1 MATVRRDKISIKQF
15 TIMVIFLFTVSTAL
29 ADQNMPIGKV
39 VALRGEIVAENTD
52 SIQRVLSINAPVFL
66 NDTIKTRQGRIQ
78 LIFNDN
84 TLMTLGSS
92 TEIKLTK
99 YSWKTEDKN
108 SAMETRIEE
117 GSFRIMGGAITRIA
131 PDNFKT
137 HTPSGTIGIRGSM
150 YAGVVKGTS
159 LSVVFQGGRG
169 IYIKNDMGFVSIS
182 APGFGTQVK
191 SPDQAPEPPRKMTQE
206 ELRVFET
213 VLAANPE
220 NTPSDPASDT
230 TASGTPES
238 SSESS
243 GTQPADG
250 PAETVGLLSE
260 PAPDSAPLGLFSTNE
275 ISDITETT
283 LASAQATLNTTLAP
297 TGVEQEILS
306 ILLDLGYTGSLTQSS
321 FVPSTGIWV
330 YSGKMK
336 NLITSEPLQNMKFI
350 VNWDNGRIIG
360 LEEISAGMGKIDTGF
375 GFGTISA
382 SGTISG
388 LRILGSDG
396 ADGSGIIRAMTGN
409 ETFGHFYGLDQS
421 GLGLAME
428 GYDINLQ
435 NQADQLFWKDL
446 SAAIVSSKTANTNSG
461 TESWKGF
468 FTGVA
473 EDMASPNTNRRIFTN
488 NSSGDFAL
496 TINKD
501 AGTLTGSL
509 SGEDFLNAANQITGL
524 TIGGGGSD
532 SVYITDK
539 IMGASLSG
547 TSVIDI
553 NGNTGNL
560 KSHGNFM
567 IASDTPPLS
576 TYTTWGYWEAAYSE
590 PVTGKNYHIHVPGS
604 LWIAGNPTP
613 STTITSLIGTSFTGT
628 YTGKAEGVM
637 FDNTSQ
643 MTRMTNGTTN
653 LAIDFS
659 STAPTPV
666 SGSISFT
673 EVNLPV
679 TSSSPAYVGTSG
691 FSATI
696 PSAVSSAVNGTFYG
710 PGAEAAAG
718 NFSATMADGKQY
730 HGIFAGNR

>member
-1 MATVRRDKISIKQF
+1 MRLDKSTIIQITVIILFLMPASIA
-15 TIMVIFLFTVSTAL
+15 S
-29 ADQNMPIGKV
+29 ADQNMSIGKV
-39 VALRGEIVAENTD
+39 VALRGEIFAENTD
-52 SIQRVLSINAPVFL
+52 SIQRILSINAPVFL
-66 NDTIKTRQGRIQ
+66 NDTIKTQQGRVQ
-78 LIFNDN
+78 LMFNDN
-84 TLMTLGSS
+84 TLMTLGNN

-99 YSWKTEDKN
+99 YSWKPEDKD

-150 YAGVVKGTS
+150 YAGMVKGTN

-169 IYIKNDMGFVSIS
+169 IYIKNDMGLVAIS
-182 APGFGTQVK
+182 EPGFGTQVK
-191 SPDQAPEPPRKMTQE
+191 SPGQAPEPPRKMTQE

-213 VLAANPE
+213 VLAATPE
-220 NTPSDPASDT
+220 NIPSDPTSKTA
-230 TASGTPES
+230 ASGSPES
-238 SSESS
+238 SSKSS
-243 GTQPADG
+243 GTQPADSST
-250 PAETVGLLSE
+250 ETSALSSDST
-260 PAPDSAPLGLFSTNE
+260 PDGAPLDLFSTNE

-283 LASAQATLNTTLAP
+283 LASTQATLNTTLAP
-297 TGVEQEILS
+297 IGAEQEMLA
-306 ILLDLGYTGSLTQSS
+306 ILLDLGYTGPLTQSS

-336 NLITSEPLQNMKFI
+336 NMITSEPLQNMKFI

-360 LEEISAGMGKIDTGF
+360 LEEIAAGPAKIDTGF
-375 GFGTISA
+375 GFGNISA

-409 ETFGHFYGLDQS
+409 ETFGHFYGADQS

-435 NQADQLFWKDL
+435 NQADQLFWKDI
-446 SAAIVSSKTANTNSG
+446 SAAIVSSKAVNTNLG

-468 FTGVA
+468 FTGIA
-473 EDMASPNTNRRIFTN
+473 EDMASPNVNRRIFSN
-488 NSSGDFAL
+488 NSAGDFAL

-501 AGTLTGSL
+501 AGTLAGSL
-509 SGEDFLNAANQITGL
+509 SGEDFLNAANKIIGL
-524 TIGGGGSD
+524 TIGGGDSD

-547 TSVIDI
+547 TSVINI
-553 NGNTGNL
+553 SGIGGV

-567 IASDTPPLS
+567 VTSDTDALS

-604 LWIAGNPTP
+604 LWIAGNPTLSP
-613 STTITSLIGTSFTGT
+613 AITGLIGTSFTGT

-653 LAIDFS
+653 LVIDFS
-659 STAPTPV
+659 SGAAVPV
-666 SGSISFT
+666 SGNISFT
-673 EVNLPV
+673 EVNLFV
-679 TSSSPAYVGTSG
+679 TSSTPVSSTSG

-696 PSAVSSAVNGTFYG
+696 SGTVSSDVNGTFYG

-718 NFSATMADGKQY
+718 NFSAKMSDGKQY

>member
-1 MATVRRDKISIKQF
+1 MKPYKISINPF
-15 TIMVIFLFTVSTAL
+15 TIIILFLFTASIGF
-29 ADQNMPIGKV
+29 ADQNMSIGKV
-39 VALRGEIVAENTD
+39 VALRGEILAENTD

-66 NDTIKTRQGRIQ
+66 NDTIKTQQGRTQ
-78 LIFNDN
+78 LMFNDN
-84 TLMTLGSS
+84 TLMTLGNH

-99 YSWKTEDKN
+99 YSWRPEDTN

-150 YAGVVKGTS
+150 YAGMVKETS
-159 LSVVFQGGRG
+159 LSVLFQGGRG
-169 IYIKNDMGFVSIS
+169 IYIKNDMGLVTIS
-182 APGFGTQVK
+182 KPGFGTQVK
-191 SPDQAPEPPRKMTQE
+191 GPDQAPEAPKKMTQE
-206 ELRVFET
+206 ELRVFEAA
-213 VLAANPE
+213 LAANPE
-220 NTPSDPASDT
+220 KNPSEPT
-230 TASGTPES
+230 
-238 SSESS
+238 SSEP
-243 GTQPADG
+243 TPDG
-250 PAETVGLLSE
+250 GPPT
-260 PAPDSAPLGLFSTNE
+260 LFSTNE
-275 ISDITETT
+275 LSDITETT
-283 LASAQATLNTTLAP
+283 LTATQTTLGTALTP
-297 TGVEQEILS
+297 SGTEQEIL
-306 ILLDLGYTGSLTQSS
+306 LLFANLGYTGSLTQSAL
-321 FVPSTGIWV
+321 VPSTGIWI

-336 NLITSEPLQNMKFI
+336 NMITTEPLENMKFI
-350 VNWDNGRIIG
+350 INWDNGRIIG
-360 LEEISAGMGKIDTGF
+360 FEDIYTSPGKINTGF
-375 GFGTISA
+375 GFGNISS
-382 SGTISG
+382 SGMISG

-396 ADGSGIIRAMTGN
+396 DDGSGVIRAMTGN
-409 ETFGHFYGLDQS
+409 ETFGRFYGSDQS

-435 NQADQLFWKDL
+435 NPADQLFWKDI
-446 SAAIVSSKTANTNSG
+446 AAAVVSSKTTNTNSG

-468 FTGVA
+468 FTGIA
-473 EDMASPNTNRRIFTN
+473 EDMASPNVNRRIFSN
-488 NSSGDFAL
+488 NSSGGFAL

-501 AGTLTGSL
+501 AGTLNGFL
-509 SGEDFLNAANQITGL
+509 SGEDFLNPANQITGL
-524 TIGGGGSD
+524 TIGGGDSD
-532 SVYITDK
+532 SAYITDK

-547 TSVIDI
+547 SSAIDI
-553 NGNTGNL
+553 NGNLGGV
-560 KSHGNFM
+560 KSYGNFM
-567 IASDTPPLS
+567 VTSDTDALS
-576 TYTTWGYWEAAYSE
+576 TYTTWGYWETAYSE

-659 STAPTPV
+659 STASIPV
-666 SGSISFT
+666 SGNISFN

-696 PSAVSSAVNGTFYG
+696 PSAVSSAVNGTLYG

-718 NFSATMADGKQY
+718 NFSATMSDGKQY